1 MKNTDLSTYLQA
13 CDYIDFN
20 EPNIVEKA
28 KQISQ
33 NRIGELE
40 IAKACFKFVRDE
52 IKHAWDYQEETLD
65 QPVSIKA
72 SEVLS
77 SGHGFCY
84 GKSHL
89 LAALLRA
96 NNIPAALCYQRLTIT
111 DEPPF
116 CLHGLNAVY
125 LQDYGWYKVDARGNK
140 PGVDAQFNPPQ
151 QQLAFPI
158 ILDDEKDFSE
168 LFIEPMS
175 QVLGKMQSSKDNLT
189 LANDL
194 PDLSEA

>member
-1 MKNTDLSTYLQA
+1 
-13 CDYIDFN
+13 
-20 EPNIVEKA
+20 
-28 KQISQ
+28 
-33 NRIGELE
+33 
-40 IAKACFKFVRDE
+40 
-52 IKHAWDYQEETLD
+52 
-65 QPVSIKA
+65 
-72 SEVLS
+72 
-77 SGHGFCY
+77 
-84 GKSHL
+84 
-89 LAALLRA
+89 LRA

-125 LQDYGWYKVDARGNK
+125 LQDYGWYKIDARGNK

-158 ILDDEKDFSE
+158 VLDGEKDFSE

-194 PDLSEA
+194 PDLI